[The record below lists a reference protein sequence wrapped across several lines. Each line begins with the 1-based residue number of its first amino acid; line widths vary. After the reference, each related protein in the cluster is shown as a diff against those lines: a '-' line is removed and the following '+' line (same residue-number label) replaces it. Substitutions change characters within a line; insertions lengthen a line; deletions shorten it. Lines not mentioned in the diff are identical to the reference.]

1 MSSLL
6 EGLRL
11 SLAGI
16 LITFL
21 YFGLLILVMVLLR
34 EIFKVPSQDK
44 KPDQLN
50 TDQLNT
56 DQDIDRMKAA
66 GIAVVVAIKKS
77 KKQSGASLGE
87 VLENPPG
94 RWWRDARNKE
104 KNG

>member
-1 MSSLL
+1 LSSIL

-44 KPDQLN
+44 KPDK
-50 TDQLNT
+50 LNT

>member
-1 MSSLL
+1 LSSIL

-44 KPDQLN
+44 KPDK
-50 TDQLNT
+50 LNT

-104 KNG
+104 K

>member
-1 MSSLL
+1 MSSIL

-44 KPDQLN
+44 KPDK
-50 TDQLNT
+50 LNT

-94 RWWRDARNKE
+94 RWWRDARIKE

>member
-1 MSSLL
+1 MSSIL

-44 KPDQLN
+44 KPDK
-50 TDQLNT
+50 LNT

-94 RWWRDARNKE
+94 RWWRDDRNKE
-104 KNG
+104 KYG

>member
-1 MSSLL
+1 MSSIL

-44 KPDQLN
+44 KPDK
-50 TDQLNT
+50 LNT

-94 RWWRDARNKE
+94 RWWRAARNKE

>member
-44 KPDQLN
+44 KPDK
-50 TDQLNT
+50 LNT

>member
-1 MSSLL
+1 MSSIL

-44 KPDQLN
+44 KPDK
-50 TDQLNT
+50 LNT
-56 DQDIDRMKAA
+56 DQDIDRMKVA

>member
-1 MSSLL
+1 MSSIF

-44 KPDQLN
+44 KPDK
-50 TDQLNT
+50 LNT
-56 DQDIDRMKAA
+56 DQDIDRMKVA

>member
-1 MSSLL
+1 MSSIL

-44 KPDQLN
+44 KPDKLI
-50 TDQLNT
+50 T

>member
-1 MSSLL
+1 MSSIL
-6 EGLRL
+6 EGLKL

-16 LITFL
+16 LITFV

-44 KPDQLN
+44 KPDK
-50 TDQLNT
+50 LNT

>member
-1 MSSLL
+1 LSSIL

-44 KPDQLN
+44 KPDK
-50 TDQLNT
+50 LNT

-77 KKQSGASLGE
+77 KKQSGASLGQ

>member
-11 SLAGI
+11 SLAGK

-44 KPDQLN
+44 KPDK
-50 TDQLNT
+50 LNT

-94 RWWRDARNKE
+94 RWWRDARKKK

>member
-1 MSSLL
+1 MSSIL

-44 KPDQLN
+44 KPDK
-50 TDQLNT
+50 LNT

-66 GIAVVVAIKKS
+66 GIAVVVAIEKS

>member
-1 MSSLL
+1 
-6 EGLRL
+6 L

-44 KPDQLN
+44 KPDK
-50 TDQLNT
+50 LNT

>member
-1 MSSLL
+1 LSSIL

-44 KPDQLN
+44 KP
-50 TDQLNT
+50 DQLNT

>member
-1 MSSLL
+1 MSSIL

-44 KPDQLN
+44 KPDK
-50 TDQLNT
+50 LNT

>member
-1 MSSLL
+1 MSSIL

-44 KPDQLN
+44 KPDK
-50 TDQLNT
+50 LNT

-77 KKQSGASLGE
+77 KKQPGASLGE

>member
-1 MSSLL
+1 MSSIL

-44 KPDQLN
+44 KPDK
-50 TDQLNT
+50 LNT

-77 KKQSGASLGE
+77 KKQSGANLGE

>member
-34 EIFKVPSQDK
+34 AIFKVPSQDK
-44 KPDQLN
+44 KPDK
-50 TDQLNT
+50 LNT

>member
-1 MSSLL
+1 MSSIL

-44 KPDQLN
+44 KPDK
-50 TDQLNT
+50 LNT

-66 GIAVVVAIKKS
+66 GIAVVVAIKKA

>member
-1 MSSLL
+1 MSSIL

-44 KPDQLN
+44 KPDK
-50 TDQLNT
+50 LNT

-66 GIAVVVAIKKS
+66 GIAVVVALKKS
-77 KKQSGASLGE
+77 KKQSGAILGE

>member
-1 MSSLL
+1 MSSIL

-44 KPDQLN
+44 KPDK
-50 TDQLNT
+50 LNT

-104 KNG
+104 K